1 MHKDPNLAVPTLLGN
16 DATVN
21 MGGSLAFPLLFLSDQ
36 SYSCCCGKSRF
47 STATMS
53 WVQIQAK
60 RACMVKACIF
70 IAVLI
75 YTILKARCNG
85 GTL

>member
-1 MHKDPNLAVPTLLGN
+1 MHKDPNLAAPTLLGN

-21 MGGSLAFPLLFLSDQ
+21 TGGSLAFPLLFLSDQ

-53 WVQIQAK
+53 QVQIQAK
-60 RACMVKACIF
+60 KHVWLSWYLYCCAGYIQV
-70 IAVLI
+70 
-75 YTILKARCNG
+75 TSG
-85 GTL
+85 G